1 MNRYL
6 RKYSKK
12 GVNNMNERTE
22 RARPP
27 RHPARGRESGDSR
40 RRTYSPGKRD
50 SRDGR
55 DSRDRRSGGRRYSSR
70 PPRRDDR
77 YRRDD
82 RRRDDR
88 RSGGPP
94 RDDRPRRE
102 QVAFED
108 TAPEPLPEGAAPPLV
123 KSREVVVPGE
133 VLCTGLDYLPSNGT
147 FRRGEAIVASVL
159 GIVRFK
165 GRLVSI
171 IPLAG
176 GYLPMLGD
184 VIVGRVMDILMTGW
198 RLEINS
204 AYSAVLSI
212 TNTTGYIR
220 KGEDLTKYYK
230 IGDYVVTQ
238 IVQVTSQ
245 NLIDVTMKG
254 RGFRNLKGGRV
265 IKVSPN
271 KVPRIIGKAGSMV
284 EQIKR
289 LTGCDIV
296 VGQNGVVWLQGHP
309 RNELVVVDV
318 IRKIEAE
325 AHTSGLTQRAIDFLN
340 KRMAEF
346 GTAVAEELKPVPA
359 ATPTPAVTPPPA
371 ATPQPTQTLPPPPPP
386 EKPEEVKEE
395 KEVKKP
401 GMKMREPTIDDALLE
416 LEEEPKK
423 EPKKGLKKKPI
434 KKGGK

>member
-1 MNRYL
+1 M
-6 RKYSKK
+6 
-12 GVNNMNERTE
+12 
-22 RARPP
+22 
-27 RHPARGRESGDSR
+27 
-40 RRTYSPGKRD
+40 
-50 SRDGR
+50 
-55 DSRDRRSGGRRYSSR
+55 
-70 PPRRDDR
+70 
-77 YRRDD
+77 
-82 RRRDDR
+82 
-88 RSGGPP
+88 
-94 RDDRPRRE
+94 
-102 QVAFED
+102 
-108 TAPEPLPEGAAPPLV
+108 V

-176 GYLPMLGD
+176 GYLPMVGD

-198 RLEINS
+198 RLDINS

-212 TNTTGYIR
+212 VNTTGYIR

-230 IGDYVVTQ
+230 LGDYIVTR
-238 IVQVTSQ
+238 IIQVTSQ

-254 RGFRNLKGGRV
+254 DGFRHLENGRV

-284 EQIKR
+284 EQIKK
-289 LTGCDIV
+289 LTGCEV
-296 VGQNGVVWLQGHP
+296 VIGQNGLVWLQGHP
-309 RNELVVVDV
+309 RNELVVVAV

-325 AHTSGLTQRAIDFLN
+325 AHTSGLSKRVTEFLN
-340 KRMAEF
+340 ERMAKLS
-346 GTAVAEELKPVPA
+346 AVAGEEQKPA
-359 ATPTPAVTPPPA
+359 
-371 ATPQPTQTLPPPPPP
+371 P
-386 EKPEEVKEE
+386 EKPKEVPEE

-401 GMKMREPTIDDALLE
+401 SPKKREPTSE
-416 LEEEPKK
+416 KEEPEKIPKK
-423 EPKKGLKKKPI
+423 EKSG

>member
-1 MNRYL
+1 
-6 RKYSKK
+6 
-12 GVNNMNERTE
+12 MNERTE
-22 RARPP
+22 WTRPP
-27 RHPARGRESGDSR
+27 RRPIHSQESGDSR
-40 RRTYSPGKRD
+40 GSPDRRSPDRNR
-50 SRDGR
+50 SYGR
-55 DSRDRRSGGRRYSSR
+55 DQGRDRRGGGGRRYEGR
-70 PPRRDDR
+70 PPRRDNRR
-77 YRRDD
+77 YDD
-82 RRRDDR
+82 RRPRA
-88 RSGGPP
+88 PP
-94 RDDRPRRE
+94 RDDRPRRQE
-102 QVAFED
+102 VTFEE
-108 TAPEPLPEGAAPPLV
+108 TAPEPLPEGATPPLV

-176 GYLPMLGD
+176 GYLPMVGD

-198 RLEINS
+198 RLDINS

-212 TNTTGYIR
+212 VNTTGYIR

-230 IGDYVVTQ
+230 LGDYIVTR
-238 IVQVTSQ
+238 IIQVTSQ

-254 RGFRNLKGGRV
+254 DGFRHLENGRV

-284 EQIKR
+284 EQIKK
-289 LTGCDIV
+289 LTGCEV
-296 VGQNGVVWLQGHP
+296 VIGQNGLVWLQGHP
-309 RNELVVVDV
+309 RNELVVVAV

-325 AHTSGLTQRAIDFLN
+325 AHTSGLSKRVTEFLN
-340 KRMAEF
+340 ERMAKLS
-346 GTAVAEELKPVPA
+346 AVAGEEQKPA
-359 ATPTPAVTPPPA
+359 
-371 ATPQPTQTLPPPPPP
+371 P
-386 EKPEEVKEE
+386 EKPKEVPEE

-401 GMKMREPTIDDALLE
+401 SPKKREPTSE
-416 LEEEPKK
+416 KEEPEKVPKK
-423 EPKKGLKKKPI
+423 EKSG